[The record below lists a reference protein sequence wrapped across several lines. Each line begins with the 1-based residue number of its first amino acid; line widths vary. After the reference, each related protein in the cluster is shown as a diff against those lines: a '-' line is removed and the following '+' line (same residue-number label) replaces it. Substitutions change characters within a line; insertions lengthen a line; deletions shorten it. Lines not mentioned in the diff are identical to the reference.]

1 MKNKKEIVRL
11 ITALIA
17 SILILASISA
27 LEYKQTSSGL
37 FLLFLGSMGFGAIF
51 QSIKQDRA
59 SK

>member
-1 MKNKKEIVRL
+1 MKNKKEIARL

-37 FLLFLGSMGFGAIF
+37 FLRYL
-51 QSIKQDRA
+51 
-59 SK
+59 SKY